1 MITKAKKKF
10 LKILIITLSTLLVL
24 GVIAFWLVTS
34 SWFITG
40 VILPS
45 VSSSAGLRINARDV
59 NLSLFSGHLT
69 ANKLVIGSD
78 KNPLVKAEKLDGSFS
93 LGDLLGGRLTFRD
106 VLLDKA
112 VITIAKDSD
121 GNWTYESPEQTPESP
136 SSVKTPDSEPAGAEN
151 KKPEKTFIDL
161 KNIQIK
167 DSSFTFDSGDK
178 KTPARMEFKN
188 LNINLSEL
196 KNNKPGNLT
205 IKSSVSV
212 KSNSGI
218 TVDEGDWNATLT
230 VALND
235 YMQPYQ
241 IKLDSNLDK
250 LSGIINGVK
259 INNSNLA
266 MRIDGDGDEKGIV
279 IKEFYLRELDGKYIK
294 TNIELNSYISF
305 VPFKI
310 KGKIKIA
317 PLSSEVS
324 TVLCQFTRQINPG
337 KVGASLIS
345 DFEYSDREFSGA
357 GILKLTR
364 RDDAI
369 IGGKKYKLPN
379 LSFRSKYDFN
389 YDQVN
394 NVLRVKHMNTELNDR
409 DKKVLS
415 LYCDRPFTYSIGKLS
430 FLEKRKPEITLEL
443 RNLDLTLMKLLQ
455 PPGGDFVI
463 NKGHLN
469 GDIAC
474 VIAPKRKLRFGGNI
488 RAEGLDFQLGENH
501 FEDMGFEQK
510 IVGLI
515 SRQLFLSLPK
525 FDLNI
530 ISKKK
535 NILSFVG
542 SGSVDFKKSKAEFAM
557 NMKGLSREE
566 IRSLPLP
573 LETIKGISKITGK
586 LNPFFLTAA
595 LHGSVQFDKGDVKLG
610 PVDFNIVQQDKKV
623 LNISVT
629 PHDGEIKNLTNN
641 SKAVLTLNNL
651 STRQFRGIIED
662 DTLAGGYLNG
672 RIVADIKNN
681 LKSIV
686 LNSSLTVDYLTLLRM
701 NKLFKNLRFNLGF
714 TSSINN
720 FDEIK
725 IRQVVCGMRKNK
737 RLIMGLSGFGDL
749 KLSKGEG
756 KFELALNYLNHESIN
771 IITPGS
777 LKHGILKGKLDADI
791 KNHFKDM
798 KIKSNINMRQVM
810 GGSVNEAVGGSS
822 SFDMV
827 LTPDLFFC
835 KKFSIDVNSK
845 SGKIV
850 SIDGSTTLPQGGSR
864 KPVVINLKSK
874 IIDIDK
880 IKKLFATK
888 DVKQAEPKKAS
899 EKKTAAIPRKA
910 EPVKFDFGKKSYV
923 LLVDLRGIKYS
934 SMLTAHLNSKI
945 TGEKRHLSVKHL
957 QITGNED
964 KLNFK
969 GDFLSTKKGV
979 KYDVELKSDKF
990 NLSPVFNTF
999 LRNDLKRMKG
1009 TLKNVDMKL
1018 AGTGLQPP
1026 VLWDNINGSVRSD
1039 FENVKIPNSLSKT
1052 TMGKIFLLP
1061 FEIMVNIQGM
1071 VPGKVVKAM
1080 GRAAQYVVD
1089 FQNDMKILNFTD
1101 GKMRL
1106 EAGGGT
1112 IRVIDFHLN
1121 GKIVSSISFIG
1132 EFGLGTRQMLDM
1144 KSQLNMN
1151 KITLPVEISGTVD
1164 KPEINYRATT
1174 VKFMTENA
1182 FSILDTTGEIL
1193 EKSGGDA
1200 KKILDK
1206 IFD

>member
-10 LKILIITLSTLLVL
+10 LKILIITLSSLLVL
-24 GVIAFWLVTS
+24 VVIAFWLITS

-40 VILPS
+40 VILPAA
-45 VSSSAGLRINARDV
+45 SSSIGLRISAGEAD
-59 NLSLFSGHLT
+59 LSLFDSHLT
-69 ANKLVIGSD
+69 ANNLVIGSD

-112 VITIAKDSD
+112 EITIARDSS
-121 GNWTYESPEQTPESP
+121 GKWTYESPEEIPANP
-136 SSVKTPDSEPAGAEN
+136 SSAKKTDSEPAKAEAG
-151 KKPEKTFIDL
+151 KPEKTFIDL

-178 KTPARMEFKN
+178 KSPARMEFKD
-188 LNINLSEL
+188 LNINLTDL
-196 KNNKPGNLT
+196 KNNQPGNLT
-205 IKSSVSV
+205 IKSRVSV

-218 TVDEGDWNATLT
+218 TVDQGDWNATLT

-250 LSGIINGVK
+250 LNGVINGVK

-294 TNIELNSYISF
+294 TNLELNSYITF
-305 VPFKI
+305 NPFKI

-324 TVLCQFTRQINPG
+324 TVLWQFTRQINPG

-345 DFEYSDREFSGA
+345 DFEYSSQGFSGS
-357 GILKLTR
+357 GLLKLTR
-364 RDDAI
+364 RDAAI
-369 IGGKKYKLPN
+369 IGGKKYKLPD
-379 LSFRSKYDFN
+379 LSFRSKYDFSF
-389 YDQVN
+389 DSVN
-394 NVLRVKHMNTELNDR
+394 SVLRVKHMNTELNDR
-409 DKKVLS
+409 GKKVLS
-415 LYCDRPFTYSIGKLS
+415 LYCDRPFTYSLGKRS
-430 FLEKRKPEITLEL
+430 FLQKKKPEISLEL
-443 RNLDLTLMKLLQ
+443 HNLDLTLIKLLQ
-455 PPGGDFVI
+455 SPGDSFVI
-463 NKGHLN
+463 HKGRLN

-474 VIAPKRKLRFGGNI
+474 VVDPNRKLRFGAHI
-488 RAEGLDFQLGENH
+488 KAEELDFQTGKNR
-501 FEDMGFEQK
+501 FKDMGFEQK

-515 SRQLFLSLPK
+515 SRELFLALPK

-530 ISKKK
+530 LSKQK
-535 NILSFVG
+535 NVLSFAG
-542 SGSVDFKKSKAEFAM
+542 SGSVDFKKSKAEFSM
-557 NMKGLSREE
+557 NMKGLSRDELS
-566 IRSLPLP
+566 SLPLP
-573 LETIKGISKITGK
+573 PETINGISKITGK
-586 LNPFFLTAA
+586 LSPFFLTAA
-595 LHGSVQFDKGDVKLG
+595 LNGSVQLDKGVMKLS
-610 PVDFNIVQQDKKV
+610 PVNFNIIQQNKKV

-629 PHDGEIKNLTNN
+629 PRDGLVGNLTNN
-641 SKAVLTLNNL
+641 STAVLTVNNL
-651 STRQFRGIIED
+651 STRQFKGLIED

-672 RIVADIKNN
+672 KIVAQIKNN
-681 LKSIV
+681 LKSIT
-686 LNSSLTVDYLTLLRM
+686 LNSSLTVDDLALLRM
-701 NKLFKNLRFNLGF
+701 DRLFKNLRFNLGF

-720 FDEIK
+720 FDDIK
-725 IRQVVCGMRKNK
+725 IRQFVCGLRKNK
-737 RLIMGLSGFGDL
+737 KLILGLSGFGDL
-749 KLSKGEG
+749 KQSEGAG

-771 IITPGS
+771 IITPGN
-777 LKHGILKGKLDADI
+777 LRHGILKGKLSADI
-791 KNHFKDM
+791 KNHFNDV
-798 KIKSNINMRQVM
+798 KIKSNISMRQLI
-810 GGSVNEAVGGSS
+810 GGAVNEAVDGNS
-822 SFDMV
+822 SFDIV

-850 SIDGSTTLPQGGSR
+850 SVNGSTTLPQGSPG
-864 KPVVINLKSK
+864 KPVVIKLNSK
-874 IIDIDK
+874 IIDIDR

-888 DVKQAEPKKAS
+888 DGPGTPKKEQHEKAE
-899 EKKTAAIPRKA
+899 EKKGK
-910 EPVKFDFGKKSYV
+910 VKPFEFDFGKNSYV

-934 SMLTAHLNSKI
+934 SVLTAHLKSEI
-945 TGEKRHLSVKHL
+945 TGKKRHLSVKYL
-957 QITGNED
+957 EIAGNED

-969 GDFLSTKKGV
+969 GDFFSTKKGV
-979 KYDVELKSDKF
+979 KYDVALESDKF
-990 NLSPVFNTF
+990 NLSPVFKTF
-999 LRNDLKRMKG
+999 LRDDLKRMQG
-1009 TLKNVDMKL
+1009 TLKDVNVKL

-1026 VLWDNINGSVRSD
+1026 ALWDNMNGSVRSD

-1061 FEIMVNIQGM
+1061 FEIMVNIQKM
-1071 VPGKVVKAM
+1071 VPGRVVKAM

-1106 EAGGGT
+1106 EMGDGA

-1132 EFGLGTRQMLDM
+1132 EFGLGTRQMLNM
-1144 KSQLNMN
+1144 KSQLNIN
-1151 KITLPVEISGTVD
+1151 KISLPVEISGTVD

-1182 FSILDTTGEIL
+1182 FTILDTTGEIL
-1193 EKSGGDA
+1193 EKGGGDA
-1200 KKILDK
+1200 KKILDR
-1206 IFD
+1206 IFE